1 MAPIRASAPSPTRT
15 ELVFLFK
22 LARDGDNDALAPLL
36 RALRPLVVRAARQYL
51 SRPSDIDDVVQDTWL
66 TLVTNWDNIHTPEGL
81 TGWVWRVAANLA
93 IRHGRAQG
101 DAVLSEDAIVASA
114 DGAEPAD
121 GLLREE
127 RRRCVRRAVARL
139 GPRERQLL
147 EVLSQEDRP
156 NYQWASEVLQRPL
169 GSIGPSRMRAL
180 ARLSRDPEI
189 AALR

>member
-1 MAPIRASAPSPTRT
+1 
-15 ELVFLFK
+15 VFLFK
-22 LARDGDNDALAPLL
+22 LARDGDDDAVAPLL

-66 TLVTNWDNIHTPEGL
+66 ALVTSWDSIHTPECL

-93 IRHGRAQG
+93 IRHGRAHAG
-101 DAVLSEDAIVASA
+101 ASLADDAIDRSS

-127 RRRCVRRAVARL
+127 RRRGVRRAVARL
-139 GPRERQLL
+139 GPWERQLL

-156 NYQWASEVLQRPL
+156 NYQRASEVLQRPL

-189 AALR
+189 LALR